1 MKTEHITVTLQSVR
15 SAAQQ
20 KQAGDIPDGQHTHSV
35 RGNAPIVGIPVP
47 TVSQMEL
54 VPSAVTPVHTAI
66 PKRCIPMK
74 MFQQDIIS
82 IVMLQAVIPADRQSQ
97 VGDTRAGTAALMQ
110 HRVRLPVLT
119 VNIHAAII

>member
-1 MKTEHITVTLQSVR
+1 MKTEHITAILQSVLY
-15 SAAQQ
+15 AARRRP
-20 KQAGDIPDGQHTHSV
+20 AGDIPDGQHTHSV

-54 VPSAVTPVHTAI
+54 VPSAVTPVHTVI
-66 PKRCIPMK
+66 PKRYIPTK
-74 MFQQDIIS
+74 MFQQVITS
-82 IVMLQAVIPADRQSQ
+82 TVMLQAVIPADRQSQ